1 MYTFSSKKDAASVN
15 DLEVTCR
22 SLCAVHGI
30 SPLWVLCTKSTVSY
44 CGMLSMYRQLYWV
57 ESGTNSIW
65 RYSLDNLLLE
75 VFASSLDD
83 PSGLVIDH
91 QSKLLYWTELSGNI
105 RRISLDGSGQELIY
119 NNSAIFPFKIALY
132 RDYVL
137 WIDGGSGADSISVL
151 HRERLEESGSISV
164 VPPGSRTLTSL
175 LVVGSNRQMTR
186 GKLSSLDYGIR
197 SRIFFLSLN
206 LHCLSARLN
215 ANVGSLNPHSSNIR

>member
-1 MYTFSSKKDAASVN
+1 
-15 DLEVTCR
+15 
-22 SLCAVHGI
+22 
-30 SPLWVLCTKSTVSY
+30 
-44 CGMLSMYRQLYWV
+44 MYRQLYWV

-119 NNSAIFPFKIALY
+119 NNSATFPFKIALY

-186 GKLSSLDYGIR
+186 GKLSSLDNGIR

-206 LHCLSARLN
+206 LHCLSALW
-215 ANVGSLNPHSSNIR
+215 